1 MKAAI
6 DRKTVTLRPVRDEDR
21 EFLAALYASTRTEEM
36 SQVPWTTEQKAQFL
50 AMQFEAQTWHYSQ
63 EYDPAGFF
71 VIEHEA
77 RPVGRLYR
85 ELQGSDVHII
95 DISIVPEMRGLGL
108 GTMLLQEILDEAASQ
123 KRTASIYVEHFN
135 PARRLYDRLG
145 FREIGENGV
154 YHLMRW
160 ESAAPLG

>member
-1 MKAAI
+1 MKATI
-6 DRKTVTLRPVRDEDR
+6 DRRAITLRPVRDDDR
-21 EFLAALYASTRTEEM
+21 DFLAGLYASTRTEEM
-36 SQVPWTTEQKAQFL
+36 RQVPWTEEQKAQFL
-50 AMQFEAQTWHYSQ
+50 AMQFEAQTWHYGQ

-85 ELQGSDVHII
+85 ELQGEDVHII
-95 DISIVPEMRGLGL
+95 DISIIPEMRGAGL

-123 KRTASIYVEHFN
+123 GRTASIYVEHFN

-145 FREIGENGV
+145 FQEIGENGV

-160 ESAAPLG
+160 TAPAE